1 VRRACACVVLAATL
15 AVALPASAQEPT
27 RRTVEG
33 TLCGGW
39 GVTTQGAEGASKER
53 RNDNGGLAL
62 AARLSFGSSYFMR
75 PFFEVGWT
83 PITASREVTRI
94 NGGPEKID
102 SSLSIWSFTA
112 GPSVDLWRHRLRAGA
127 GFSLL
132 RAQVTSTM
140 SDVTITPSEWGM
152 AYAFYLSGFV
162 YQREW
167 FRTGLDVRFMTS
179 AEIGISHLL
188 FGVLLAGDALSW

>member
-1 VRRACACVVLAATL
+1 MRALACLAFATAL
-15 AVALPASAQEPT
+15 AVALPAKAQEPP

-53 RNDNGGLAL
+53 SNHNGGLAF
-62 AARLSFGSSYFMR
+62 AGRLSFGSSYFIR
-75 PFFEVGWT
+75 PFFEAGWT
-83 PITASREVTRI
+83 PIAASREVTKI
-94 NGGPEKID
+94 TGVPEKID
-102 SSLSIWSFTA
+102 SSFSIWSFTA
-112 GPSVDLWRHRLRAGA
+112 GPSVDLWRHRLRVGA

-152 AYAFYLSGFV
+152 AYAFYVSGFV
-162 YQREW
+162 YQRKW
-167 FRTGLDVRFMTS
+167 FRTGFDVRFITS